1 MEAGLFA
8 LIEPGDK
15 VLVPTYGRFAYL
27 LGEICERARAE
38 VIYLEKDWLAP
49 FEQTTVIE
57 AIKEHQ
63 PKLLRWSM
71 AKRRMHKCNHWIKL
85 ALLSGK

>member
-1 MEAGLFA
+1 MKFA
-8 LIEPGDK
+8 NAP
-15 VLVPTYGRFAYL
+15 
-27 LGEICERARAE
+27 AE

-63 PKLLRWSM
+63 PKIVAMVHGETANAQMQPLDQIG
-71 AKRRMHKCNHWIKL
+71 AFV
-85 ALLSGK
+85 GKMKFSS